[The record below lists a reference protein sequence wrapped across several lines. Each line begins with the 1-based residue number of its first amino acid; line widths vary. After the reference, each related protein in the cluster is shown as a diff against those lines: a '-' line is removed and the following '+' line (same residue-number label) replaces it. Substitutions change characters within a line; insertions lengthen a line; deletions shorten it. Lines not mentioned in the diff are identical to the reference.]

1 MGESGQVEKEGQ
13 WKKEGKVMQKG
24 CLSGGI
30 KRKRDNNK
38 VAFTRLLRAVPY
50 PIIISFDMLL
60 ELILYELFNCN

>member
-1 MGESGQVEKEGQ
+1 
-13 WKKEGKVMQKG
+13 MQKG
-24 CLSGGI
+24 CLSSGI

-50 PIIISFDMLL
+50 PIIISFGMLL